1 MHRLVLV
8 RFLVHRL
15 VLVLFLLHGLA
26 MLLLSLVLI
35 VWPRLLFLLLLLLLL
50 LCLHLLLDFCRVDG
64 RGHHLLWLVLLSPH
78 P

>member
-1 MHRLVLV
+1 
-8 RFLVHRL
+8 
-15 VLVLFLLHGLA
+15 

-50 LCLHLLLDFCRVDG
+50 RLHLLLDFCRVDG